1 MKIKVLLF
9 ASFREIVGSTSLNLT
24 VDDSCTTLTLFE
36 ILCEMHPQL
45 KLGADQISVA
55 INKNYVCATSP
66 LKDGD
71 EVAFL
76 PPISGG

>member
-1 MKIKVLLF
+1 MNIKVLFF
-9 ASFREIVGSTSLNLT
+9 ASFREIVGSPSLNLT
-24 VDDSCTTLTLFE
+24 VDDDCTTQSLFE
-36 ILCEMHPQL
+36 ILCGLHPQL
-45 KLGADQISVA
+45 RLGADQVSVA

-71 EVAFL
+71 EVAYL